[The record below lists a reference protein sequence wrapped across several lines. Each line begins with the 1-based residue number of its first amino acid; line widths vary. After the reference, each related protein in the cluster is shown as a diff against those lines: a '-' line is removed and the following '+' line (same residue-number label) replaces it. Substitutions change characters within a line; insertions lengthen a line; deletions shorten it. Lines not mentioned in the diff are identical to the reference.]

1 MTPTCDNRA
10 HQMKADQAP
19 PQNISAY
26 IAAAAP
32 KAKPILR
39 KIRDTVRDAAPDAEE
54 IISYRMP
61 AFRQGGILI
70 YFAAFKNHIG
80 VFPPIKG
87 DEKLIAAAAPYAGPK
102 GNLQFP
108 LDKPIP
114 YSLVTRIVKHRIKQN
129 AAKRNKSR

>member
-1 MTPTCDNRA
+1 
-10 HQMKADQAP
+10 MKAGSAP
-19 PQNISAY
+19 PKDIDAY
-26 IAAAAP
+26 IAASAP

-39 KIRDTVRDAAPDAEE
+39 KIRQTVRDAAPDAEE

-80 VFPPIKG
+80 VFPPIQG
-87 DEKLIAAAAPYAGPK
+87 DEKLIAAAAPFAGPK

-108 LDKPIP
+108 LDEPIP
-114 YSLVTRIVKHRIKQN
+114 YDLISRIVKHRVIANQVKAKTS
-129 AAKRNKSR
+129 AARKKTR